1 MSEPAFGDLIRRGRE
16 KARISQARLAELIG
30 RSPSTIRSWEHGR
43 TRPSDRSYLKALAAV
58 LGLAEQE
65 LVEAAGLEV
74 VEVEPPPRPTVEEEL
89 RTLAPERTVMIPV
102 PPSVPKVEPEV
113 AAISS
118 SETVVTETD
127 LVAPAVTN
135 GSSPRVRKVTAVA
148 PPAPYV
154 VRPTSYIEDQEEK
167 EFYWRR
173 WALTAVSVLFMVVV
187 FIWAL
192 REAGGAVGELITD
205 FFDSFNI

>member
-1 MSEPAFGDLIRRGRE
+1 
-16 KARISQARLAELIG
+16 
-30 RSPSTIRSWEHGR
+30 
-43 TRPSDRSYLKALAAV
+43 
-58 LGLAEQE
+58 
-65 LVEAAGLEV
+65 
-74 VEVEPPPRPTVEEEL
+74 VEEEL
-89 RTLAPERTVMIPV
+89 RTLSPERTVMIPV
-102 PPSVPKVEPEV
+102 APPSPPQLAPEV
-113 AAISS
+113 AAV
-118 SETVVTETD
+118 SETEAVATETEP
-127 LVAPAVTN
+127 VAPAVAN